1 MMTIEDA
8 LAAAVERVKE
18 LNAKLEDHLAGYEP
32 EPSVDVSPAL
42 SNEARAERLWDDDR
56 RLFVR
61 NLGWLL
67 SQTRCGV
74 VSCELYGDQ
83 DREYVIARYDHGG
96 KREIDVTADSYLA
109 IIKDVTKRVQG
120 GMTSDQIHYQGA
132 NQYGLR
138 SIWAGRMETGAAHL
152 FRHKKRSTGCG

>member
-1 MMTIEDA
+1 MTINE
-8 LAAAVERVKE
+8 AVEQLKDLRMERADAAKTDKE
-18 LNAKLEDHLAGYEP
+18 YAGRDIQALDVALNALTVHAP
-32 EPSVDVSPAL
+32 EPSADMSPAL
-42 SNEARAERLWDDDR
+42 ANEARAERLWDDDR

-83 DREYVIARYDHGG
+83 DREYVIALYDHGG

-109 IIKDVTKRVQG
+109 IIRDVAKRV
-120 GMTSDQIHYQGA
+120 
-132 NQYGLR
+132 
-138 SIWAGRMETGAAHL
+138 
-152 FRHKKRSTGCG
+152 

>member
-1 MMTIEDA
+1 MTINEAVEQLKELRSASWNNRDESSGDSTNDEYATA
-8 LAAAVERVKE
+8 LADSVALDVA
-18 LNAKLEDHLAGYEP
+18 LNALTGHTP
-32 EPSVDVSPAL
+32 EPSADVSPAL
-42 SNEARAERLWDDDR
+42 ANEARAERLWDDDR

-83 DREYVIARYDHGG
+83 DREYVIALYDHGG

-109 IIKDVTKRVQG
+109 IIRDVAKRV
-120 GMTSDQIHYQGA
+120 
-132 NQYGLR
+132 
-138 SIWAGRMETGAAHL
+138 
-152 FRHKKRSTGCG
+152 

>member
-1 MMTIEDA
+1 MDVKEAIKQLGELRDGTQRAIDGHGMVYDNGERIVLAKYSQALGTAINA
-8 LAAAVERVKE
+8 LAGHA
-18 LNAKLEDHLAGYEP
+18 P
-32 EPSVDVSPAL
+32 EPSAAVSPTPAD
-42 SNEARAERLWDDDR
+42 EARAERLWDDDR

-109 IIKDVTKRVQG
+109 IIRDVAKRV
-120 GMTSDQIHYQGA
+120 
-132 NQYGLR
+132 
-138 SIWAGRMETGAAHL
+138 
-152 FRHKKRSTGCG
+152 

>member
-1 MMTIEDA
+1 MTINEAVEQLKELRSASWNNRDESSRDSTNDEYATA
-8 LAAAVERVKE
+8 LADSVALDVA
-18 LNAKLEDHLAGYEP
+18 LNALTGYEP
-32 EPSVDVSPAL
+32 EPSADVSPTPAD
-42 SNEARAERLWDDDR
+42 ETRAEQLWDDDR

-83 DREYVIARYDHGG
+83 DREYVIALYDHGG

-109 IIKDVTKRVQG
+109 IIKDVTKRV
-120 GMTSDQIHYQGA
+120 
-132 NQYGLR
+132 
-138 SIWAGRMETGAAHL
+138 
-152 FRHKKRSTGCG
+152 

>member
-1 MMTIEDA
+1 MTIIDDA
-8 LAAAVERVKE
+8 LAEAAERAKE
-18 LNAKLEDHLAGYEP
+18 LNAKLEDYLAGYEP

-42 SNEARAERLWDDDR
+42 ADEARAERLRDDDR

-74 VSCELYGDQ
+74 ASCELYGDQ
-83 DREYVIARYDHGG
+83 DREYVIVRYNHGG

-109 IIKDVTKRVQG
+109 IVRDVAKRV
-120 GMTSDQIHYQGA
+120 
-132 NQYGLR
+132 
-138 SIWAGRMETGAAHL
+138 
-152 FRHKKRSTGCG
+152 

>member
-1 MMTIEDA
+1 MNIDEAYKRLAELRDSAQEELNRGEIASGDEARVAGYSQALGMAINA
-8 LAAAVERVKE
+8 LAGHAPEPGAAV
-18 LNAKLEDHLAGYEP
+18 
-32 EPSVDVSPAL
+32 SPTPA
-42 SNEARAERLWDDDR
+42 NEARAERLWDDDR

-74 VSCELYGDQ
+74 VSCELYTDQ

-109 IIKDVTKRVQG
+109 IVRDVAKRV
-120 GMTSDQIHYQGA
+120 
-132 NQYGLR
+132 
-138 SIWAGRMETGAAHL
+138 
-152 FRHKKRSTGCG
+152 

>member
-1 MMTIEDA
+1 MTINE
-8 LAAAVERVKE
+8 AVEQLKDLRMERADAAKTDKE
-18 LNAKLEDHLAGYEP
+18 YAGRDIQALDVALNALTGHAP
-32 EPSVDVSPAL
+32 EPSADVSPAL
-42 SNEARAERLWDDDR
+42 ANEARAERLWDDDR

-83 DREYVIARYDHGG
+83 DREYVIALYDHGG

-109 IIKDVTKRVQG
+109 IVRDVAKRV
-120 GMTSDQIHYQGA
+120 
-132 NQYGLR
+132 
-138 SIWAGRMETGAAHL
+138 
-152 FRHKKRSTGCG
+152 

>member
-1 MMTIEDA
+1 MTIIEAVEQLEEPRSASWNNLDESSGDSTNDEYATA
-8 LAAAVERVKE
+8 LADVA
-18 LNAKLEDHLAGYEP
+18 LNALTGHTP
-32 EPSVDVSPAL
+32 EPSADVSPTPAD
-42 SNEARAERLWDDDR
+42 ETRAERLRDDDR

-74 VSCELYGDQ
+74 ASCELYTDQ

-109 IIKDVTKRVQG
+109 IIKDVTKRV
-120 GMTSDQIHYQGA
+120 
-132 NQYGLR
+132 
-138 SIWAGRMETGAAHL
+138 
-152 FRHKKRSTGCG
+152 

>member
-8 LAAAVERVKE
+8 LAATVERVKK

-42 SNEARAERLWDDDR
+42 ADEARAERLWDDDR

-96 KREIDVTADSYLA
+96 KREIDITADSYLA
-109 IIKDVTKRVQG
+109 IIRDVAKRV
-120 GMTSDQIHYQGA
+120 
-132 NQYGLR
+132 
-138 SIWAGRMETGAAHL
+138 
-152 FRHKKRSTGCG
+152 

>member
-1 MMTIEDA
+1 MTIIDDA
-8 LAAAVERVKE
+8 LAEAAERAKK
-18 LNAKLEDHLAGYEP
+18 LNAKLEDYLAGYEP
-32 EPSVDVSPAL
+32 DPSVDVSPAL
-42 SNEARAERLWDDDR
+42 ADEARAERLWDDDR

-83 DREYVIARYDHGG
+83 DREYVIALYDHGG

-109 IIKDVTKRVQG
+109 IIKDVTKRV
-120 GMTSDQIHYQGA
+120 
-132 NQYGLR
+132 
-138 SIWAGRMETGAAHL
+138 
-152 FRHKKRSTGCG
+152 

>member
-1 MMTIEDA
+1 MNIDEATKRLEELRKDAQEVINETYKVYSDDELTTAMNNAQALDVALNA
-8 LAAAVERVKE
+8 LAG
-18 LNAKLEDHLAGYEP
+18 HTP
-32 EPSVDVSPAL
+32 EPSADVSPAL
-42 SNEARAERLWDDDR
+42 ANEARAEQLWDDDR

-83 DREYVIARYDHGG
+83 DREYVIALYDHGG

-109 IIKDVTKRVQG
+109 IVRDVAKRV
-120 GMTSDQIHYQGA
+120 
-132 NQYGLR
+132 
-138 SIWAGRMETGAAHL
+138 
-152 FRHKKRSTGCG
+152 

>member
-1 MMTIEDA
+1 MTIIDDA
-8 LAAAVERVKE
+8 LAEAEEHVKE
-18 LNAKLEDHLAGYEP
+18 LDAKLEDRLAGYEP
-32 EPSVDVSPAL
+32 EPSADASPAL
-42 SNEARAERLWDDDR
+42 ADEARAERLRDDDR

-96 KREIDVTADSYLA
+96 KREIDVTEDSYLA
-109 IIKDVTKRVQG
+109 IIKDVTKRV
-120 GMTSDQIHYQGA
+120 
-132 NQYGLR
+132 
-138 SIWAGRMETGAAHL
+138 
-152 FRHKKRSTGCG
+152 